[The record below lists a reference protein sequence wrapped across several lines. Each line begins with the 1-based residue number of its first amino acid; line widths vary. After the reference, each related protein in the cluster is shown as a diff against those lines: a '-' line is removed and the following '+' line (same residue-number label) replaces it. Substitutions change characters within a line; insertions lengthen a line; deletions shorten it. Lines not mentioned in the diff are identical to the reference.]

1 MEFNIL
7 DKNNK
12 FKLGNIITTFNL
24 PNNDKEFILFT
35 VGDYDGTEDNLCVA
49 YLNRNSEEYDYIES
63 IEDERVLKDAMEA
76 GKDILKKIID
86 KE

>member
-76 GKDILKKIID
+76 GKDILKNIFD